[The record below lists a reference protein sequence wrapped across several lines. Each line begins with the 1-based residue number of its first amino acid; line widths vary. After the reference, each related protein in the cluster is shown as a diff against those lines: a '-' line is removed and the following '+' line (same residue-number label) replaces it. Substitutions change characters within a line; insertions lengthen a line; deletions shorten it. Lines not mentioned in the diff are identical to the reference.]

1 MNAEVMKLR
10 ALPLPRWTTVGVAA
24 ALVTAIV
31 VAIFAGMGEDNAAI
45 GIGADLPTSIG
56 SIILGVWI
64 VGLEYGQGTMRRVLS
79 ANPRR
84 GRVLV
89 AKLGTALVAAAV
101 LTVVIYAIAAA
112 AFPAIA
118 DSHDQSLSVADVVR
132 MCAAALIGNLAYAAM
147 GVAFALL
154 TRSMA
159 GGITLALGFAFI
171 VDSAISAIP
180 NVGDYAPQSAYFDI
194 WEAITQEPG
203 DHNVLRASLVLG
215 AWVAGLLAIGA
226 VRFLKRD
233 A

>member
-10 ALPLPRWTTVGVAA
+10 ALPLPRWTTLGVFG

-31 VAIFAGMGEDNAAI
+31 IAAFAGMGEENVAI
-45 GIGADLPTSIG
+45 GIGADLATSIG
-56 SIILGVWI
+56 SMILGVWI

-84 GRVLV
+84 GRVLA
-89 AKLGTALVAAAV
+89 AKLATALLAAAV
-101 LTVVIYAIAAA
+101 LTIVVYAISAA
-112 AFPAIA
+112 AFPPIA
-118 DSHDQSLSVADVVR
+118 DAHDQSLSVGDVVR

-171 VDSAISAIP
+171 VDSALSAIP
-180 NVGDYAPQSAYFDI
+180 RVGDYAPQSAYLEI
-194 WEAITQEPG
+194 WDAITQEPG
-203 DHNVLRASLVLG
+203 
-215 AWVAGLLAIGA
+215 
-226 VRFLKRD
+226 
-233 A
+233 